1 MKMSD
6 LPTISVETTISAE
19 PDEVFAQL
27 DDLDSMAGHGTEF
40 QGGEWTHGRPGELG
54 SMFVGQQR
62 MGDREWESVS
72 TVTTREAG
80 HTFGWT
86 VGDVDDPVARWTF
99 ELRRVPDGT
108 EVHYTAVL
116 GPGRSGLT
124 GAIDA
129 APEREAQII
138 DRRLAHLQ
146 ENMVKT
152 LEGIRRLVERT

>member
-6 LPTISVETTISAE
+6 LPTVTVETTMAAD
-19 PDEVFAQL
+19 PPEVFAHL
-27 DDLDSMAGHGTEF
+27 HDLDTLGGLGTEF
-40 QGGEWTHGRPGELG
+40 QGGDWTTGRPGELG
-54 SMFVGQQR
+54 STFVGRQR
-62 MGDREWESVS
+62 MGEREWESVS
-72 TVTTREAG
+72 TVTTRQIDRS
-80 HTFGWT
+80 FGWT

-108 EVHYTAVL
+108 EVSYTAVL

-124 GAIDA
+124 AAIDA
-129 APEREAQII
+129 APDREEQII
-138 DRRLAHLQ
+138 DRRLANLQ